1 MAGYRSM
8 FSTSGSPLVSDQPFS
23 LPLTEPAHYPLPA
36 HRMHLSGID
45 WAIMATF
52 FGVSLAIGLSVSRT
66 SGKSFRSYFLGGQS
80 MPWWLLGIS
89 MVATTFSTDTPN
101 LVADIVRS
109 GGTYGNWAWWS
120 FLLTGMLTV
129 FLYAKLWRR
138 SGVLTDVEFYELRY
152 SGKTAA
158 FLRGFRAVYLGI
170 LFNIIIMASVT
181 LAAIKIGMVMMGW
194 SPIQTVVIAAGITV
208 VYSALGGLRGVLLTD
223 LIQFSLAIAGS
234 IWATVYVLNMP
245 EIGGLSALL
254 VHENVVSSLEF
265 LPSFDTVS
273 MDVLVPVFIIP
284 LAVQW
289 WAAYYPGAEPGGGG
303 YIVQRMLAA
312 KNERHAAG
320 ATLLFNG
327 LHYALRP
334 WPWILIALASLI
346 VFPDLASIAER
357 FPAVPESQVRNDLA
371 YPAMLTYLPSGL
383 LGLVVTSLAAAYM
396 STMST
401 QVNWGS
407 SIIVNDIYRRFIRP
421 DATERQQVWSGRITT
436 VILMVVACTL
446 ALYLE
451 NALQVFNI
459 ILQIGAGTGLLFI
472 LRWYWWRV
480 NAASELT
487 AMIVSFVVA
496 MVLQFGHGFGME
508 SWQQLLVG
516 VGITTTAWISVAI
529 FGPTTDQAVLDSFYQ
544 KIRPGGPGWKPV
556 LTRLGPGYESDGSD
570 LPSGILASVVGALG
584 IYSLL
589 FATGYYLYGNW
600 TAAFA
605 MTLVAAI
612 SLFALYRLWSKIRF
626 E

>member
-1 MAGYRSM
+1 
-8 FSTSGSPLVSDQPFS
+8 
-23 LPLTEPAHYPLPA
+23 
-36 HRMHLSGID
+36 MHLSGID

-52 FGVSLAIGLSVSRT
+52 FAVSLGIGLSVSRT

-101 LVADIVRS
+101 LVADIVRG

-181 LAAIKIGMVMMGW
+181 LAAIKIGTVMMGW
-194 SPIQTVVIAAGITV
+194 SPIQTVVIAAGVTV
-208 VYSALGGLRGVLLTD
+208 VYSALGGLRGVILTD
-223 LIQFSLAIAGS
+223 LVQFSLAMVGS
-234 IWATVYVLNMP
+234 IWATIYVLNLP
-245 EIGGLSALL
+245 EIGGLSSLL
-254 VHENVVSSLEF
+254 VHENVVSSLDF

-284 LAVQW
+284 LSVQW

-303 YIVQRMLAA
+303 YIVQRMLSA

-357 FPAVPESQVRNDLA
+357 FPNVPTAQVQNDLA

-407 SIIVNDIYRRFIRP
+407 SIIVNDIYHRFIRP
-421 DATERQQVWSGRITT
+421 DVTENQQVWSGRITT
-436 VILMVVACTL
+436 VVLMVVACTL
-446 ALYLE
+446 ALFLE
-451 NALQVFNI
+451 SALQVFNI
-459 ILQIGAGTGLLFI
+459 VLQIGAGTGLLFI

-487 AMIVSFVVA
+487 AMVVSFLVA
-496 MVLQFGHGFGME
+496 VLFLIGRGFGME

-516 VGITTTAWISVAI
+516 VGVTTTAWLSVA
-529 FGPTTDQAVLDSFYQ
+529 FLGPTTEQAVLDSFYQ

-556 LTRLGPGYESDGSD
+556 RSRLGIDHVTGGSD
-570 LPSGILASVVGALG
+570 VPTGLLATVVGALG

-589 FATGYYLYGNW
+589 FATGYFIYGRLP
-600 TAAFA
+600 AAITMA
-605 MTLVAAI
+605 GVAAV
-612 SLFALYRLWSKIRF
+612 SMFVLYRLWSKIRF

>member
-1 MAGYRSM
+1 M
-8 FSTSGSPLVSDQPFS
+8 Q
-23 LPLTEPAHYPLPA
+23 
-36 HRMHLSGID
+36 LSAFD
-45 WAIMATF
+45 WGIMATF
-52 FGVSLAIGLSVSRT
+52 FAFSLVVGLSVSRR
-66 SGKSFRSYFLGGQS
+66 SGKSFSSYFLGGRS

-101 LVADIVRS
+101 LVTDIVRG

-138 SGVLTDVEFYELRY
+138 SGVMTDVEFYELRY

-181 LAAIKIGMVMMGW
+181 LAAIKIGAVMMGW
-194 SPIQTVVIAAGITV
+194 TPVQTVVIAAGITV
-208 VYSALGGLRGVLLTD
+208 IYSALGGLRGVILTD
-223 LIQFSLAIAGS
+223 LVQFGLAMTGS
-234 IWATVYVLNMP
+234 IWAAVYVLQLP
-245 EIGGLSALL
+245 EVGGLGALL
-254 VHENVVSSLEF
+254 VHENVVDSLAF

-273 MDVLVPVFIIP
+273 MDVLVPVFVIP

-303 YIVQRMLAA
+303 YIVQRMLSA
-312 KNERHAAG
+312 KNEKHAAG

-346 VFPDLASIAER
+346 VFPDLSSIAER
-357 FPAVPESQVRNDLA
+357 FPNVPESQVRNDLA

-407 SIIVNDIYRRFIRP
+407 SIIVNDIYHRFIRA
-421 DATERQQVWSGRITT
+421 DATERQQVWVGRATT
-436 VILMVVACTL
+436 VVLMALACTL
-446 ALYLE
+446 ALFLE

-459 ILQIGAGTGLLFI
+459 LLQIGAGTGLLFI
-472 LRWYWWRV
+472 LRWFWWRV

-487 AMIVSFVVA
+487 AMIVSFAVA
-496 MVLQFGHGFGME
+496 VILTIGNGFGLE
-508 SWQQLLVG
+508 SWQQLLLGVAITTVAWVG
-516 VGITTTAWISVAI
+516 VAF
-529 FGPTTDQAVLDSFYQ
+529 FGPTTDREVLLSFCR
-544 KIRPGGPGWKPV
+544 KIRPGGPGWKFIV
-556 LTRLGPGYESDGSD
+556 EELGSEADEAGSD
-570 LPSGILASVVGALG
+570 IPLGLLAALAGAVG
-584 IYSLL
+584 IYSIL
-589 FATGYYLYGNW
+589 FATGYFLYGHLL
-600 TAAFA
+600 TG
-605 MTLVAAI
+605 TLMSVLAVAA
-612 SLFALYRLWSKIRF
+612 LLGLLKLWSKLRF
-626 E
+626 D

>member
-1 MAGYRSM
+1 
-8 FSTSGSPLVSDQPFS
+8 
-23 LPLTEPAHYPLPA
+23 
-36 HRMHLSGID
+36 MHLSGID

-52 FGVSLAIGLSVSRT
+52 FAVSLGIGLSVSRT

-80 MPWWLLGIS
+80 MPWWLLGVS

-101 LVADIVRS
+101 LVADIVRG

-181 LAAIKIGMVMMGW
+181 LAAIKIGTVMMGW
-194 SPIQTVVIAAGITV
+194 SPIQTVVIAAGVTV
-208 VYSALGGLRGVLLTD
+208 VYSALGGLRGVILTD
-223 LIQFSLAIAGS
+223 LVQFSLAMVGS
-234 IWATVYVLNMP
+234 IWATIYVLNLP
-245 EIGGLSALL
+245 EIGGLSSLL
-254 VHENVVSSLEF
+254 VHENVVSSLDF

-284 LAVQW
+284 LSVQW

-303 YIVQRMLAA
+303 YIVQRMLSA

-357 FPAVPESQVRNDLA
+357 FPNVPTAQVQNDLA

-407 SIIVNDIYRRFIRP
+407 SIIVNDIYHRFIRP
-421 DATERQQVWSGRITT
+421 DATENQQVWSGRITT
-436 VILMVVACTL
+436 VVLMGVACTL
-446 ALYLE
+446 ALFLE
-451 NALQVFNI
+451 SALQVFNI
-459 ILQIGAGTGLLFI
+459 VLQIGAGTGLLFI

-487 AMIVSFVVA
+487 AMVVSFLVA
-496 MVLQFGHGFGME
+496 ILFLIGHGFGME

-516 VGITTTAWISVAI
+516 VGVTTTAWLSVA
-529 FGPTTDQAVLDSFYQ
+529 FLGPTTEPAVLDSFYQ

-556 LTRLGPGYESDGSD
+556 RSRLGIDHVTGGSD
-570 LPSGILASVVGALG
+570 IPTGLLATVVGALG

-589 FATGYYLYGNW
+589 FATGYFIYGRLP
-600 TAAFA
+600 AAIA
-605 MTLVAAI
+605 MAGVAAV
-612 SLFALYRLWSKIRF
+612 SMLALYRLWSKIRF